1 MCFADEHPG
10 GHGQQQ
16 LCGGGGATPL
26 HHTLLQ
32 GGAVSSR
39 SSRSAVP
46 PQGRCWLSCWLTLPL
61 PPSSSTYR
69 ATGQPVAV
77 RYTQGSWEGE
87 LGVDLVSMPGGPNG
101 SVLINI
107 AAILA
112 SEGFFLP
119 DIHWQGILGLAY
131 PLLARVSVTVV
142 TVVTETCSPAC

>member
-1 MCFADEHPG
+1 M
-10 GHGQQQ
+10 
-16 LCGGGGATPL
+16 
-26 HHTLLQ
+26 
-32 GGAVSSR
+32 SSR

-46 PQGRCWLSCWLTLPL
+46 PQGSFWLSCWLTLPL
-61 PPSSSTYR
+61 LPSSSTYR
-69 ATGQPVAV
+69 STGQPVAV

-119 DIHWQGILGLAY
+119 DINWQGILGLAY
-131 PLLARVSVTVV
+131 PLLARVSSAAGAP
-142 TVVTETCSPAC
+142 VVTETSSLAC